1 MNRENRGILM
11 VNIGLLAIVTA
22 LVFPLLHIDAR
33 VTRIVFTAST
43 AVYVIGRVLAYPR
56 GEKVSVRVKR
66 LLHIEMASAVMFLAA
81 TFFFWYRPAT
91 GTDWVAF
98 TLAGAILV
106 IYTSIA
112 IPRAK
117 GKE

>member
-1 MNRENRGILM
+1 M
-11 VNIGLLAIVTA
+11 VNIGLLAILAA
-22 LVFPLLHIDAR
+22 LAFPLLHIDAQ
-33 VTRIVFTAST
+33 VTRIVFTVST
-43 AVYVIGRVLAYPR
+43 GIYVVGRLLAYPY
-56 GEKVSVRVKR
+56 GETFNVRVKR
-66 LLHIEMASAVMFLAA
+66 LLHIEVVSALMFLLA

-112 IPRAK
+112 LPRAK
-117 GKE
+117 AGK

>member
-1 MNRENRGILM
+1 MQRQSWGILM
-11 VNIGLLAIVTA
+11 INLGLLAILAA
-22 LVFPLLHIDAR
+22 LVFPLLHVDAR
-33 VTRIVFTAST
+33 ITRIVFTAST
-43 AVYVIGRVLAYPR
+43 AIYVIGRVLAYPR
-56 GEKVSVRVKR
+56 GEKYSLHVKR
-66 LLHIEMASAVMFLAA
+66 LLHIEMASAVMFIVA

>member
-1 MNRENRGILM
+1 MQKKNWGIIL
-11 VNIGLLAIVTA
+11 VNIGLLAIMAA
-22 LVFPLLHIDAR
+22 LVFPLLHIDPR
-33 VTRIVFTAST
+33 ITRILFTVAAAIY
-43 AVYVIGRVLAYPR
+43 AVGRILAYPR
-56 GEKVSVRVKR
+56 GEAVSLHVKR
-66 LLHIEMASAVMFLAA
+66 LLRIEMASAVMFAVA

-117 GKE
+117 AKE